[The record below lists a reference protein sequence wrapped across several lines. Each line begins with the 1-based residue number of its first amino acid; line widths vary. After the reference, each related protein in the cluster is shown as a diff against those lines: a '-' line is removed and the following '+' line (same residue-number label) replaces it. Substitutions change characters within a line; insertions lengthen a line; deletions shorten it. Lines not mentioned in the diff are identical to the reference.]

1 MNYIKF
7 LTLNHI
13 LNCMK
18 PQILFL
24 LFFSFTTITI
34 LGQSPPT
41 ISGSIIDSKT
51 KQPVPFANVFLESTT
66 IGTQTNLEG
75 KFEIKKAKT
84 GNFTLVVSMVGYLTY
99 TKDIVIL
106 EGNLEINVNLV
117 EDIKALKEVKVI
129 SRSWESFYKIF
140 EKDFLGNDYNK
151 NEVKILNKE
160 VIDFDYDDSSKVISA
175 KSIEPII
182 IENNNLGYKVY
193 YSLDNFARNKKQ
205 ISFKGIVRFEL
216 KDPESISKNKKFV
229 QNRLEAYM
237 GSLRHFLKSL
247 INNNLKEE
255 GFEIEY
261 ILPDTVKA
269 IFVKDENITKKVIVK
284 DILSIVS
291 VKPTLFEIQLKYPIL
306 IRFQGKY
313 GLIQKSQANQLS
325 QIVVNKDG
333 NLINPY
339 SIDIQNSMSDRRIPQ
354 LLPLDYEYEIQD
366 NRPQDLSG
374 IPSILSYVQSTRKE
388 IVNIEGI
395 SPYYLAGE
403 TISLTA
409 TIFDRNTK
417 EISEI
422 TTPLY
427 VELIDNNKGIL
438 LDRYIVKTENG
449 LGSFKVKLPEG
460 LNSNMYQIR
469 AYTNWMRNFSEDYF
483 FVKNFTIFSKYY
495 KNEVKISKPI
505 IKLDTILTFPEGGHL
520 IEGISNKVTGL
531 VLDNYEKPL
540 IKKVVL
546 IDSKNDTLNTFY
558 SDSSGI
564 CQFEIEPKQN
574 INYRILC
581 QNKTFLLVKSQKKT
595 PIISLGNLLKK
606 DYLPLIVRNN
616 QQSISRDSLL
626 VSVFQNGEII
636 FWKSFLND
644 RETIIFNLPKQFL
657 TRKSECLLINNK
669 GEVLSYRSIEN
680 DISND
685 PTAILAND
693 KKALLTTPYF
703 RNEGVSNLSYS
714 SEKGLTFTGQILTKV
729 RTKNKKDISLS
740 MILSPV
746 EVDTLKGSKKTF
758 FTQGINNFKFEN
770 IDFTGEK
777 LITFIGNN
785 NIIELDTVFETPKIK
800 SRSLSPDWNL
810 LIEKSELKKID
821 SIAFNLPKQS
831 NGVVLE
837 EVVVKSKKV
846 VEVDQYGSVPSEIIT
861 QKRIDAFNDG
871 KNLIETFKKYPCFE
885 SKYRSVRVFADNIPI
900 GKDDYDSIIP
910 NAIENIFILKDS
922 NAFMYNCDCAI
933 LIKTKRGGIGSK
945 KNEAY
950 VVKGYVNE

>member
-1 MNYIKF
+1 
-7 LTLNHI
+7 
-13 LNCMK
+13 MK

-24 LFFSFTTITI
+24 LFLSLTIFKTI
-34 LGQSPPT
+34 GQSLPT
-41 ISGSIIDSKT
+41 ISGNIIDSKT

-66 IGTQTNLEG
+66 IGTQTNLKG
-75 KFEIKKAKT
+75 KFEIKRAKT

-99 TKDIVIL
+99 PKEIVISDN
-106 EGNLEINVNLV
+106 NLEINVDLV

-182 IENNNLGYKVY
+182 IENNILGYKVY
-193 YSLDNFARNKKQ
+193 YSLDNFARNKRQ
-205 ISFKGIVRFEL
+205 IFVKGYVRFEL
-216 KDPESISKNKKFV
+216 KNVENISQNKRFIK
-229 QNRLEAYM
+229 NRLNAYT

-247 INNNLKEE
+247 INNKLKEQ
-255 GFEIEY
+255 GFEVEY
-261 ILPDTVKA
+261 ILPDTTKA
-269 IFVKDENITKKVIVK
+269 IFVKGENIKKKVIVN
-284 DILSIVS
+284 DIISIIS
-291 VKPTLFEIQLKYPIL
+291 EKSNLFEIKLKYPIM
-306 IRFQGKY
+306 INFQGRY
-313 GLIQKSQANQLS
+313 GLQKSSIDQLS

-333 NLINPY
+333 SLLNPY
-339 SIDIQNSMSDRRIPQ
+339 SIEMQNSMSNRRIPQ
-354 LLPLDYEYEIQD
+354 LLPLDYDYEIQ
-366 NRPQDLSG
+366 NNLPNDLSG
-374 IPSILSYVQSTRKE
+374 IPQILSNIQSIKKE
-388 IVNIEGI
+388 AIIIDGI
-395 SPYYLAGE
+395 AQYHLAGE
-403 TISLTA
+403 TMNLSA
-409 TIFDRNTK
+409 HVFEKDTK
-417 EISEI
+417 IISENH
-422 TTPLY
+422 TPLY
-427 VELIDNNKGIL
+427 VELIENSKGIL
-438 LDRYIVKTENG
+438 VERYIVKIENG
-449 LGSFKVKLPEG
+449 LGNFKIKLSDG
-460 LNSNMYQIR
+460 LKSNMYQIR
-469 AYTNWMRNFSEDYF
+469 AYTNWMRNFSEDNF
-483 FVKNFTIFSKYY
+483 FVKNFTIFSKNY
-495 KNEVKISKPI
+495 KNEIKFSRPISEI
-505 IKLDTILTFPEGGHL
+505 DTILVFPEGGHL
-520 IEGISNKVTGL
+520 IEGINNKVTGL

-540 IKKVVL
+540 IEKVVL
-546 IDSKNDTLNTFY
+546 IDSKNDTLSICD
-558 SDSSGI
+558 SDSLGI
-564 CQFEIEPKQN
+564 YQFEIEPKQN

-581 QNKTFLLVKSQKKT
+581 QNKTFILVKSQRKT
-595 PIISLGNLLKK
+595 PIVSLGNLLKK

-626 VSVFQNGEII
+626 LSIFQNGEII

-669 GEVLSYRSIEN
+669 GEVLSYRTIEN
-680 DISND
+680 DSSND
-685 PTAILAND
+685 PNVILAND

-746 EVDTLKGSKKTF
+746 EADTLKGSKKTF

-800 SRSLSPDWNL
+800 SRNLSPNWS
-810 LIEKSELKKID
+810 LIMEKEELKKID

-831 NGVVLE
+831 NNVVLE
-837 EVVVKSKKV
+837 EVIVKSKKV
-846 VEVDQYGSVPSEIIT
+846 VEVDPFSSIPDEIIP
-861 QKRIDAFNDG
+861 QKRLTIFNDG
-871 KNLIETFKKYPCFE
+871 KTLIESLKKYTCSE
-885 SKYRSVRVFADNIPI
+885 GRRYSNVKVFLDNILIRNEDFELVEPR
-900 GKDDYDSIIP
+900 S
-910 NAIENIFILKDS
+910 IENIFILKDA
-922 NAFMYNCDCAI
+922 NAGIYRCDCAM
-933 LIKTKRGGIGSK
+933 LIKTKRGATLGK

-950 VVKGYVNE
+950 IVKGYVNE